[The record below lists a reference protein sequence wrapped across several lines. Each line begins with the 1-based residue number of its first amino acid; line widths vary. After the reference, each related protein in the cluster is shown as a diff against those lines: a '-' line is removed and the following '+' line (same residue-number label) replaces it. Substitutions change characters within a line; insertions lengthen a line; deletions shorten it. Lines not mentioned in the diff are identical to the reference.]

1 MNDCIFCRI
10 INGDIPSSTIYE
22 TDSVKVFK
30 DINPKAPVHLLIVP
44 KKHIADTN
52 DINEAN
58 INAVSA
64 CMLAIKKVAGL
75 SGVLE
80 SGYRI
85 ISNCGNDS
93 GQMVDHLHFH
103 LLGGINMGDKIL

>member
-1 MNDCIFCRI
+1 MNDCIFCKI
-10 INGDIPSSTIYE
+10 INGDIPSSTIFE

-30 DINPKAPVHLLIVP
+30 DINPEAPVHLLIVP

-52 DINEAN
+52 SINESN
-58 INAVSA
+58 IEIVSD
-64 CMLAIKKVAGL
+64 CMLAIKKAAEL

-85 ISNCGNDS
+85 ISNCGKDS
-93 GQMVDHLHFH
+93 GQLVNHLHFH
-103 LLGGINMGDKIL
+103 LLGGINMGERIL